1 LAAEA
6 RAAPEWISITLPRIV
21 AAWQIEGMANKGS
34 KTRIDRIVFTNLFVA
49 LDERMNQPE
58 ASPSS
63 PTTAEIP
70 RMEFLSLPPSP
81 VHKRLNAVVGGD
93 VDVGGDGG
101 DDGDDNL
108 PVIFATFC

>member
-1 LAAEA
+1 LK
-6 RAAPEWISITLPRIV
+6 EWQT
-21 AAWQIEGMANKGS
+21 KGAKRES
-34 KTRIDRIVFTNLFVA
+34 TGSFSPTLFVA
-49 LDERMNQPE
+49 FDERMNQPE

-93 VDVGGDGG
+93 DG